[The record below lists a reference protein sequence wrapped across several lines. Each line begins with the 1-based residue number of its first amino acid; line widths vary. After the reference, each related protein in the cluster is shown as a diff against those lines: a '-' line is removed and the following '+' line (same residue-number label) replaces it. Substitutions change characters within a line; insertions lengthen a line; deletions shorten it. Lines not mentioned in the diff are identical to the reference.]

1 MLERRSNTYSL
12 KLLAAFQ
19 CQIEL
24 DAIPTYLELRSSDY
38 D

>member
-19 CQIEL
+19 YQIEL
-24 DAIPTYLELRSSDY
+24 DAIPTYLQPRSSDY